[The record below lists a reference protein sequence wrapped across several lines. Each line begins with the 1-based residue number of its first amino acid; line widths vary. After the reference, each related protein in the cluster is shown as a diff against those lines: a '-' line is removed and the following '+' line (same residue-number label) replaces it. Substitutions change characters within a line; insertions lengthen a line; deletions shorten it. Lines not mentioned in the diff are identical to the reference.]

1 MLLMMKMM
9 MIAVRTSVSQ
19 DQVTATLCT
28 KELFL
33 STQCIYSSPRLT
45 DGQPCGRGGKDTGVN
60 TIHLAG
66 SAGSHTSQPDLTAGC
81 RFSDKTE
88 YFYAF
93 ILWLGKTIKLFF
105 LFPVTPLWWQK
116 MSTNLILN
124 FHRAPVISVSCWVHI
139 YYISSMFMY
148 QQFVGVRMGGIG
160 GRTGFFRNSLKLKW
174 RTRWHYLSSYSPIS
188 FFKNICSLG

>member
-1 MLLMMKMM
+1 MVVVNRLKNLECLTFLSVRRRSEIMLLMMKMM

-93 ILWLGKTIKLFF
+93 IL
-105 LFPVTPLWWQK
+105 
-116 MSTNLILN
+116 
-124 FHRAPVISVSCWVHI
+124 
-139 YYISSMFMY
+139 
-148 QQFVGVRMGGIG
+148 
-160 GRTGFFRNSLKLKW
+160 
-174 RTRWHYLSSYSPIS
+174 
-188 FFKNICSLG
+188 